1 VTSDPA
7 CIGATERIQ
16 ANQPSMPLNGCC
28 RKSRMREDNRYPPE
42 PETDPGEE
50 ETRSYQ
56 TIAARPMHMV
66 AYAA

>member
-7 CIGATERIQ
+7 CVGARENSSKSAKHATTWLLQ
-16 ANQPSMPLNGCC
+16 
-28 RKSRMREDNRYPPE
+28 KSRMREDNRYPPE

-56 TIAARPMHMV
+56 MIAARPMHMV